1 MKLTGQE
8 IELVE
13 YKLTKQE
20 IELVEYLRI
29 FGEEGPLQFTA
40 TLENGVWECTLT
52 TAHIDEAVRRRVR
65 PASER
70 VLRGVG
76 ASFVEAFSSLDAN
89 DIEPV
94 EDACS

>member
-1 MKLTGQE
+1 M
-8 IELVE
+8 VE

-40 TLENGVWECTLT
+40 TLENGVWERTLT
-52 TAHIDEAVRRRVR
+52 TALIDEAVRRRAR

-76 ASFVEAFSSLDAN
+76 ASFVEAFNSLDAN

-94 EDACS
+94 EDAWS